1 MNKLKFFTIT
11 ILSIFMLFFGYNY
24 LNASTADV
32 GNWIYD
38 SNDKYYYLDMSD
50 IALDS
55 DIVINIEVDNNIEY
69 FDIENNNWISIDE
82 LGRNINKIE
91 IVTELYDSDIIL
103 FYAYFKANDSVV
115 AQESIGDFSSL
126 EELRTSRVIR
136 AENRPGEE
144 PVFTE
149 WVLEGNYYYYYLG
162 GMDLQ
167 DEVYIS
173 ANEYENLSFLN
184 LENNNWQSA
193 NDDWNNIRLQTLQSS
208 YNTTTVVIHLYYDDV
223 FYDYGLV
230 YDLDNHNDLKTL
242 NIVRKDVLEEEN
254 VIDIAL
260 LPKTSSNKLAGVRFT
275 VDNTNLTTSIFYEN
289 KVYHFNKSFSP
300 QTDMSIFNTI
310 EAYYMNINNTPQIII
325 NHSDRP
331 YLRDILEAPE
341 GEKPAFVPHT
351 IWDLTSNELKTQK
364 DYRTNVYIKQADDGP
379 IIAYMY
385 IDEYI
390 IDNLLTANLS
400 WTQRQKNGFPASLF
414 MGKYTDWEMI
424 NEVLVS
430 DDYLEYRNLTSDWQN
445 YVPIWNIVRGI
456 YQLSKTYEMPR
467 IEAVNFINTQKYYNV
482 TKDEVET
489 YFRDTNDKFEQFNS
503 NPRYK
508 LWALALQGGKDYQ
521 GTQTEIYHNPDKKDD
536 PKNLKIIHL
545 TYETNGHLYEAVGN
559 DMDLIINLHPDID
572 GLANEKETNIVRAI
586 VIAVIV
592 IGWFYTL
599 AKNKGFKNLETF
611 IKITALYII
620 VAGIALFIFNN
631 FILPDIIGTV
641 LRLC

>member
-32 GNWIYD
+32 NWNYD

-50 IALDS
+50 IKLDS
-55 DIVINIEVDNNIEY
+55 DIIINIEVDNAIEY

-115 AQESIGDFSSL
+115 AQESIGDFSTL

-136 AENRPGEE
+136 AKNRPGED

-162 GMDLQ
+162 AMDLQ

-173 ANEYENLSFLN
+173 ANEYENLSYFDI
-184 LENNNWQSA
+184 ENNNWQSA

-289 KVYHFNKSFSP
+289 KVYHFNKTFSQ

-331 YLRDILEAPE
+331 YLRDILEAPD

-351 IWDLTSNELKTQK
+351 IWDLKTNKLDTKNQ
-364 DYRTNVYIKQADDGP
+364 YVTNVMIEQAPQGQ
-379 IIAYMY
+379 IIAYVY
-385 IDEYI
+385 IDEFI
-390 IDNLLTANLS
+390 IDTMISAQVR
-400 WTQRQKNGFPASLF
+400 WTSRTKIPFPNSIF
-414 MGKYTDWEMI
+414 QGKYTQWETK
-424 NEVLVS
+424 EETFTS
-430 DDYLEYRNLTSDWQN
+430 DEYLRYHDLTSNWSD
-445 YVPIWNIVRGI
+445 YIPGWNIIRAI
-456 YQLSKTYEMPR
+456 YKKSVTYEMPR
-467 IEAVNFINTQKYYNV
+467 IEAVDFNNLKPEYNITKTQ
-482 TKDEVET
+482 VET
-489 YFRDTNDKFEQFNS
+489 HFKLRNKDFQGLKD
-503 NPRYK
+503 NPNYK
-508 LWALALQGGKDYQ
+508 LWALALQEGNDYM
-521 GTQTEIYHNPDKKDD
+521 GLKTEVFNDIDNPDD
-536 PKNLKIIHL
+536 PRNFQIIAID
-545 TYETNGHLYEAVGN
+545 YITNGKLYEALGS
-559 DMDLIINLHPDID
+559 DMDLKISLGPELTPPQN
-572 GLANEKETNIVRAI
+572 NNRNITRAI
-586 VIAVIV
+586 VVIAIIV
-592 IGWFYTL
+592 GWFYTL
-599 AKNKGFKNLETF
+599 SKNKGFKNLETF

-641 LRLC
+641 IRLC